1 MIIKVMFILMLFLDG
16 NLIEYMGHHEY
27 SDGEWVE
34 MGVPG
39 CLAMKRTLARN
50 GWKDSTSGETRY
62 ACEKHQV
69 AVEDNWEGREVVRK
83 VLDLN

>member
-16 NLIEYMGHHEY
+16 NLIEYMGHHEN

-39 CLAMKRTLARN
+39 CLAMKRTSARN

-62 ACEKHQV
+62 ACEKHKV

-83 VLDLN
+83 VLDL

>member
-16 NLIEYMGHHEY
+16 NLIEYMGHHEN
-27 SDGEWVE
+27 SEGQWVE

-50 GWKDSTSGETRY
+50 GWKDSTSGQTRY
-62 ACEKHQV
+62 ACEKHKV

-83 VLDLN
+83 VLHL

>member
-16 NLIEYMGHHEY
+16 NLIEYMGHHEN
-27 SDGEWVE
+27 SEGQWVE

-50 GWKDSTSGETRY
+50 GWKDSTSGQTRY
-62 ACEKHQV
+62 ACEKHKV

-83 VLDLN
+83 VLDL